1 MNKRMKM
8 KLLDYTLISLLA
20 GTAPL
25 AGAQTAAPSRTPSQV
40 PSQAQQDRVDG
51 TATAVDCDGERC
63 TGEEGLLFRLRTR
76 SYDKPVT
83 QGTDRASSS
92 EALQPDRRVDIEII
106 GTKK

>member
-76 SYDKPVT
+76 SYD
-83 QGTDRASSS
+83 
-92 EALQPDRRVDIEII
+92 
-106 GTKK
+106 